1 MAHELVDVIA
11 MARSAWGYSQVLD
24 NQARETP
31 GNAHRFL
38 AQRDALRRECG
49 RWIAQVKRLHVE
61 QRINEPWHE
70 WAPKAFGWSYAII
83 KRRIRDA
90 AYPDPAERREAAQQ
104 ERGGDAKIMQQH
116 SAIAA
121 AWNAGSDEVRMR
133 FLQDAITWL
142 SPKRFVEFARFF
154 DFEREGRHY
163 TR

>member
-1 MAHELVDVIA
+1 
-11 MARSAWGYSQVLD
+11 MARCAWGHSQVVD
-24 NQARETP
+24 SQAAETP
-31 GNAHRFL
+31 ENALRLL
-38 AQRDALRRECG
+38 AKRDELRRECG
-49 RWIAQVKRLHVE
+49 RWINLAKRLHLE
-61 QRINEPWHE
+61 RRINEPWHE

-90 AYPDPAERREAAQQ
+90 AYPEPAACREPAQQ
-104 ERGGDAKIMQQH
+104 ERDADAKIMKQH

-163 TR
+163 TS

>member
-1 MAHELVDVIA
+1 MADELANAIVK
-11 MARSAWGYSQVLD
+11 ARSAWAHSQVVE
-24 NQARETP
+24 NEARETTDTP
-31 GNAHRFL
+31 QRLL

-49 RWIAQVKRLHVE
+49 RRIAQVKRLHAE
-61 QRINEPWHE
+61 RRINEPWHE

-90 AYPDPAERREAAQQ
+90 AYPEPADDPGAAQQ
-104 ERGGDAKIMQQH
+104 ERDAEPNVMQQH
-116 SAIAA
+116 NAIAA

>member
-1 MAHELVDVIA
+1 MNSSMLLPWRGLRGAIA
-11 MARSAWGYSQVLD
+11 KFWITKQGKR
-24 NQARETP
+24 RETRI
-31 GNAHRFL
+31 ALL

-90 AYPDPAERREAAQQ
+90 AYPDPSEPRVAAQQ
-104 ERGGDAKIMQQH
+104 ERDADVKVMQQH

-121 AWNAGSDEVRMR
+121 AWNV
-133 FLQDAITWL
+133 DALAPPNISVVN
-142 SPKRFVEFARFF
+142 SPNRQHGCFGENR
-154 DFEREGRHY
+154 
-163 TR
+163 TPSS